1 MIADSFTPLLTTLGL
16 GGITGFLV
24 GFAVKKIMKIL
35 AVVAGLFFAVLMY
48 LQSQGILNINW
59 HKLQNISQPILSTF
73 ANNLNS
79 TGLAGA
85 KHTATIPNLVHNNL
99 SFLPIDMGLP
109 LTGSAVLGFILGLT
123 RG

>member
-79 TGLAGA
+79 TGLAEQN
-85 KHTATIPNLVHNNL
+85 TLL
-99 SFLPIDMGLP
+99 LFL
-109 LTGSAVLGFILGLT
+109 T
-123 RG
+123 